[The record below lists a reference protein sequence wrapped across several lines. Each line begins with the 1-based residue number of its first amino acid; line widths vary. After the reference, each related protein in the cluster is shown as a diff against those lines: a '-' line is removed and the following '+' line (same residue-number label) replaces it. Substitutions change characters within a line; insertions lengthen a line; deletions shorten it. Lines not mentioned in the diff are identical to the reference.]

1 MGIIAEASVNQ
12 IEQLLRCDIIY
23 FEQLFTNKR
32 ILRVRDTYEVPDHLR
47 DIVNFVAGLQGF
59 PFASWTPTP
68 TIATLGGNTPS
79 TLYTLYDVDVPTS
92 SCNCDSSQAV
102 VEFSG
107 ANYSPTDLQT
117 FFSDYAP
124 TLTGQVVEEVFGNN
138 NPSGHISIEANL
150 DVQYIMAIGGFI
162 PTDDYVEPIN
172 PNILDAFLNYCWTVG
187 NQTNPPLVHSISWG
201 DYGGDYNNKTVQ
213 RINNEFMLMGSR
225 GITVSLASGDNGVG
239 CGDLC
244 TAQEFDFPSSPYVT
258 MVGSS
263 ALTSTGTER
272 AASFSAGGFS
282 RDYWQP
288 SYQTSAVNG
297 YLNSGVKLPP
307 SSEYFPQGRAYPDVS
322 ALGTDIEIV
331 VRGRKTAVDGTSCSA
346 PIFGGIISLINAQRM
361 QAGKSSMGFLNQ
373 WIYQN
378 PSMFTDITAG
388 SNDYKC
394 CEGFTATTGWDPVT
408 GMGTPIYPKMLQS
421 AMAL

>member
-150 DVQYIMAIGGFI
+150 DVQYIMAMGGFI
-162 PTDDYVEPIN
+162 STYDYVQPIN
-172 PNILDAFLNYCWTVG
+172 PNILDAFLDYTWVVG

-201 DYGGDYNNKTVQ
+201 EYGGQYDNNTVQ
-213 RINNEFMLMGSR
+213 QVNSEFMKMSSR
-225 GITVSLASGDNGVG
+225 GISVLLASGDNGVG

-244 TAQEFDFPSSPYVT
+244 QSQEFDFPSSPYIT
-258 MVGSS
+258 MVGATGVSASGGERGAQFSS
-263 ALTSTGTER
+263 
-272 AASFSAGGFS
+272 GGFS
-282 RDYWQP
+282 RDYYQPTWQA
-288 SYQTSAVNG
+288 SAVTS
-297 YLNSGVKLPP
+297 YLNSGVKLPDI
-307 SSEYFPQGRAYPDVS
+307 SYDKNGRAYPDVS
-322 ALGTDIEIV
+322 ALGVGLEVV
-331 VRGRKTAVDGTSCSA
+331 VRGKSEPVDGTSCSA
-346 PIFGGIISLINAQRM
+346 PIFGSIISLINAQR
-361 QAGKSSMGFLNQ
+361 S
-373 WIYQN
+373 
-378 PSMFTDITAG
+378 
-388 SNDYKC
+388 
-394 CEGFTATTGWDPVT
+394 
-408 GMGTPIYPKMLQS
+408 LQ
-421 AMAL
+421 